1 MESVSC
7 NSSANKLYSTN
18 FSAAD
23 AMRRLAIPFPD
34 DVPFV
39 VPGPVLLLPQSWTD
53 GPVGKQHIVIGW
65 KPEKEA
71 ARAVQW
77 SLPFLQAA
85 AKVTILSLHPAEDER
100 VLYGTEI
107 ATMLDRH
114 GVRVEVVDELCRNA
128 DVGERL
134 HAYAEQNGGDMLVIG
149 AYGHSRLREIILGGA
164 TRHMCTH
171 AKLPI
176 LMAH

>member
-1 MESVSC
+1 MVIAMSLFDAAFPA
-7 NSSANKLYSTN
+7 SASARRSAVAALRGTAEAPVYYS
-18 FSAAD
+18 FSFPVARWLA
-23 AMRRLAIPFPD
+23 RRC
-34 DVPFV
+34 
-39 VPGPVLLLPQSWTD
+39 PG
-53 GPVGKQHIVIGW
+53 
-65 KPEKEA
+65 E
-71 ARAVQW
+71 
-77 SLPFLQAA
+77 
-85 AKVTILSLHPAEDER
+85 VTIDWDEFEDTTRFDELLARILHPAEDER
-100 VLYGTEI
+100 ILYGTEI

-134 HAYAEQNGGDMLVIG
+134 HAYAEENGGDMLVIG

-171 AKLPI
+171 AQLPI